1 MVHILIHQV
10 TMATTATVII
20 RYSRTANFTYY
31 QSKEC
36 IDKEYSLNKGICE
49 DMVTLTDN
57 RSRIIPTS
65 YPQ

>member
-36 IDKEYSLNKGICE
+36 IDKEYSINKGICE
-49 DMVTLTDN
+49 EV
-57 RSRIIPTS
+57 
-65 YPQ
+65 